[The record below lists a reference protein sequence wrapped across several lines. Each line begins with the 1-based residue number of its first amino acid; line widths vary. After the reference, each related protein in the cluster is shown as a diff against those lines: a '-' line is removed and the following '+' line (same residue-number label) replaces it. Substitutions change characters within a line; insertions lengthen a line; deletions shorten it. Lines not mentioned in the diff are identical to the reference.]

1 MHTRTALGESA
12 SLYVKEFGFCQI
24 WLEALNARRAF
35 SNRADSAARNL
46 ARRVDA
52 LE

>member
-1 MHTRTALGESA
+1 MLSM
-12 SLYVKEFGFCQI
+12 
-24 WLEALNARRAF
+24 ARRAF
-35 SNRADSAARNL
+35 SNHAALAKAILADSAARKL

>member
-1 MHTRTALGESA
+1 
-12 SLYVKEFGFCQI
+12 
-24 WLEALNARRAF
+24 LEALNARRAF
-35 SNRADSAARNL
+35 SNRAALAKAIRADSAARNL